1 MKNRSFLLIDDDQD
15 DHIIFAD
22 ALRMVDPDAA
32 CDYVYDCPAA
42 IDSLKKQVILIPD
55 YIFMDWSMP
64 YMDAIECIQCL
75 RQIPGIHKTPIFIL
89 SGSKP
94 SFEIQDKVGLYI
106 KKVLTKQNSIEKL
119 SIEIRE
125 AIILP
130 D

>member
-1 MKNRSFLLIDDDQD
+1 MENRSFLLIDDDQD
-15 DHIIFAD
+15 DHVIFEA
-22 ALRMVDPDAA
+22 ALRMVNPDAV
-32 CDYVYDCPAA
+32 CDYAYNCPAA

-64 YMDAIECIQCL
+64 YLDAIECIQSL
-75 RQIPGIHKTPIFIL
+75 RQIPGIDRTPIFIL
-89 SGSKP
+89 SGSRP

-119 SIEIRE
+119 SIAIRE
-125 AIILP
+125 AIDLP

>member
-1 MKNRSFLLIDDDQD
+1 MENRSFLLIDDDQD
-15 DHIIFAD
+15 DHVIFEA
-22 ALRMVDPDAA
+22 ALRMVNPDAV
-32 CDYVYDCPAA
+32 CDYAYNCPAA

-75 RQIPGIHKTPIFIL
+75 RQIPGLDRTPIFIL
-89 SGSKP
+89 SGSRP
-94 SFEIQDKVGLYI
+94 SFEIHDKVGLYI

-119 SIEIRE
+119 SMELRE
-125 AIILP
+125 AIALP